1 VPLRVLH
8 TPYSSVV
15 QPIVEFIDELRAKRT
30 DQIVVLIPFVVPD
43 HPWHW
48 ILHNQLDHVL
58 SRALRS
64 RTDVIVARVSASL
77 SESSSSA
84 AATGKRPV

>member
-15 QPIVEFIDELRAKRT
+15 QPLVEFIDELRTERS

-48 ILHNQLDHVL
+48 VLHNQLDHVL

-64 RTDVIVARVSASL
+64 RTDVIVARVSAPL
-77 SESSSSA
+77 SESSSP
-84 AATGKRPV
+84 AATMAKRPV